1 MKKLTNIKQM
11 VALKAQELPNRA
23 AFSTIV
29 GDKLEDVTYGEFA
42 KHVEYLG
49 EQMIDMGLKDKF
61 IAVIG
66 ENRYEWVVP
75 YIATVNGLGIIV
87 PLDKE
92 LTKEEIA
99 NLLTRSGTAAFF
111 YSEKFQSVVDYV
123 KKNVKCIKYY
133 INMDKPKDNAMYLYD
148 WIDQGKKLVDKGSKI
163 HEGLPIDEEAMS
175 MLIYTSGTTGNPKGV
190 MLNHKNIM
198 TVVYGAIPAMVIT
211 EEDSALSI
219 LPIHHTYECS
229 CGFIYMFFKSAK
241 ITYCRGLKYIAD
253 DMKLAKPSIVMVVP
267 LILESIYSK
276 VMKKGGAKV
285 KIMLKI
291 VGFLNA
297 IGIDIRKKVFHS
309 IHETFGGNIKTLVSG
324 ASALNPKIA
333 KAFDTW
339 GFNIVQGYGLTE
351 CAPLATV
358 NHVEYNKLSSIGLPI
373 PGVEV
378 KIDSPEADGIGEI
391 IIKGDNVMIGY
402 YKNEQATAEVIR
414 DGWLFSGDYGRID
427 KDGFVYI
434 TGRKKNI
441 IVTKNGKN
449 IYPEEIE
456 EVINKSDYVLESV
469 VTTKD
474 EDILADTQIVALI
487 VPDMDRFEEGAS
499 TEDIES
505 VIRDEIKDMNKS
517 FPISKKIRDIALFDE
532 PFQKTSTKKIKRATI
547 GEFKYIG
554 MV

>member
-1 MKKLTNIKQM
+1 MKKITNIKQM
-11 VALKAQELPNRA
+11 VASKAQELPDRA

-29 GDKLEDVTYGEFA
+29 DNKLVDVTYGEFA
-42 KHVEYLG
+42 KDVEALG
-49 EQMIDMGLKDKF
+49 EQMIKMDLKDKF

-75 YIATVNGLGIIV
+75 YIATVNGLGVAV

-92 LTKEEIA
+92 LTKEEIS
-99 NLLTRSGTAAFF
+99 NLLTRSNTSAFF
-111 YSEKFQSVVDYV
+111 YSEKYQHIVDYT
-123 KKNVKCIKYY
+123 KKNVTCVKYY
-133 INMDKPKDNAMYLYD
+133 ICMDKPKDDSIYIYN
-148 WIDQGKKLVDKGSKI
+148 WIDQGKKLVTKGSKI
-163 HEGLPIDEEAMS
+163 HEGLPIDEDAMS

-190 MLNHKNIM
+190 MLSHRNIM
-198 TVVYGAIPAMVIT
+198 TVVYGAIPAMVIS
-211 EEDSALSI
+211 EEDTALSI

-229 CGFIYMFFKSAK
+229 CGFLYMFFKGAK
-241 ITYCRGLKYIAD
+241 ITFCRGLKYFGD
-253 DMKLAKPSIVMVVP
+253 DMKIAKPSIVMVVP

-276 VMKKGGAKV
+276 VIKKGGTKV

-297 IGIDIRKKVFHS
+297 IGIDIRKKIFHS
-309 IHETFGGNIKTLVSG
+309 IHESFGGNIRTLVSG

-402 YKNEQATAEVIR
+402 YKNKEETAKVVR

-456 EVINKSDYVLESV
+456 EVINKSDYILESV

-487 VPDMDRFEEGAS
+487 VPDMDNFEEGTS
-499 TEDIES
+499 KEDVES
-505 VIRDEIKDMNKS
+505 AIRDEIKDMNKS
-517 FPISKKIRDIALFDE
+517 FPISKKIRDLALFDE

-547 GEFKYIG
+547 GEIKYIG